1 MSMLGGLFS
10 GREQHP
16 NFERIAHALHNH
28 LGLNVVSPP
37 AEVLAI
43 IDQVTTREL
52 LHFDNMQSMQ
62 GMQELF
68 KAKSVRVSVDAATS
82 TVTLSLA
89 SAGEI
94 TAEEQTEHAHKPGLQ
109 IGTHHAAF
117 HIERPKDP
125 VGTIKASLAAA
136 RPAEALAPLA
146 PAFEHLEAFEQL
158 VPHVIDL
165 FVRHGRLNTADKE
178 VLRKIRP
185 LESTLEARLTALER
199 WRAEMTR
206 RIRGMSVPKVAQHL
220 NLSLGGGRET
230 QAAGS
235 EEMLARRFNSIQVWT
250 SKLIKAFEHEGVK
263 FHNKPM
269 WLPH

>member
-10 GREQHP
+10 GSRGQHP
-16 NFERIAHALHNH
+16 NLERVAHALHSH
-28 LGLNVVSPP
+28 LGLNIVSPP

-43 IDQVTTREL
+43 IDQMTTREL
-52 LHFDNMQSMQ
+52 LHFDNMQSTQ

-68 KAKSVRVSVDAATS
+68 KSKSVRVSIDAATS

-89 SAGEI
+89 AAGEI

-109 IGTHHAAF
+109 IGAHHAVF
-117 HIERPKDP
+117 HIEKPKDP
-125 VGTIKASLAAA
+125 VNAIKASSAAA

-146 PAFEHLEAFEQL
+146 PAFEHLEAFERL
-158 VPHVIDL
+158 VPQVVDL
-165 FVRHGRLNTADKE
+165 FVRHGRLNTADKD

-185 LESTLEARLTALER
+185 LESTLESRLTALER

-206 RIRGMSVPKVAQHL
+206 RIRGMSVPKATKHL
-220 NLSLGGGRET
+220 TLGGGGET

-235 EEMLARRFNSIQVWT
+235 EETLARRFDTLQVWT